1 MSTPSV
7 SQMNVRINS
16 QVKNKGDGILAE
28 AGITPTQII
37 RALWEKISLGIA
49 DLRQVEEVLNLPIAA
64 TETQMVDT
72 NKVDAMLC
80 GRSLFAKGLERWGI
94 SEEDV
99 APPEAGSNSELYTEA
114 LVDRLRE
121 RDLW

>member
-1 MSTPSV
+1 
-7 SQMNVRINS
+7 MNVRLNS
-16 QVKNKGDGILAE
+16 QVKDKGDSILAK

-37 RALWEKISLGIA
+37 RALWEKISLGMT
-49 DLRQVEEVLNLPIAA
+49 DLRQVEEVLSLPAAA
-64 TETQMVDT
+64 TETGMVDT
-72 NKVDAMLC
+72 SKVDAMLR

-94 SEEDV
+94 SEEAV
-99 APPEAGSNSELYTEA
+99 TPPEARSDSELYTEA

>member
-1 MSTPSV
+1 
-7 SQMNVRINS
+7 
-16 QVKNKGDGILAE
+16 
-28 AGITPTQII
+28 
-37 RALWEKISLGIA
+37 
-49 DLRQVEEVLNLPIAA
+49 
-64 TETQMVDT
+64 MVDT

-94 SEEDV
+94 SEEAV
-99 APPEAGSNSELYTEA
+99 TPPEARSDSELYTEA